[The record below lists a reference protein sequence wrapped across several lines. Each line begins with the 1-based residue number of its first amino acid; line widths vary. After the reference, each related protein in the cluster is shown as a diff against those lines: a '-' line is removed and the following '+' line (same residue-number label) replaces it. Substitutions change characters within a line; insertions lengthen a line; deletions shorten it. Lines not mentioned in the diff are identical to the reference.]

1 MIILTLRVILIL
13 LISLMMIH
21 SDYDPEYNK
30 KEANSV
36 SLNYILDQIIDLFAM
51 KCVLFPS
58 AALVHFSCHL
68 PL

>member
-1 MIILTLRVILIL
+1 MIILTLGVIP
-13 LISLMMIH
+13 LMMIH

-36 SLNYILDQIIDLFAM
+36 PLNYIVDQIIDLFAM

-58 AALVHFSCHL
+58 AALVHFSCHF